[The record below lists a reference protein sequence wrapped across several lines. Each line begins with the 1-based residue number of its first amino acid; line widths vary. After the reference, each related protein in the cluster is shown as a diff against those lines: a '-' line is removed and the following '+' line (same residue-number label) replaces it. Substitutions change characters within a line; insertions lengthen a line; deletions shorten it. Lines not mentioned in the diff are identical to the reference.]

1 MSDIT
6 VLTNLYSKTSKHS
19 NYQKLPVALRQYLN
33 EDLLQIKSR
42 YEEERLAYILKNV
55 DINNKTIL
63 DIGANTGF
71 FSFELIRNG
80 AKSVN
85 AYEGNKNHADFIRY
99 AAEFIKMDK
108 NLIIY
113 NSYFDFLNIPQ
124 EYNYDIVLLL
134 NVLHHI
140 GDDYGNSSI
149 TLKIAKN
156 SILESI
162 NAFSGKTDI
171 LILQLGFNWQGDR
184 NKPLFSKGTKQE
196 MVEFLSEGIYK
207 QWNIIKTG
215 IPVLVKNKIEYRD
228 IDEKNIERMDSLG
241 EFLNRPL
248 FILKAI
254 G

>member
-1 MSDIT
+1 MSDISI
-6 VLTNLYSKTSKHS
+6 LSDLYSKTSKHS
-19 NYQKLPVALRQYLN
+19 NYQKLPVDLRQYLN
-33 EDLLQIKSR
+33 ENLLQIKSR
-42 YEEERLAYILKNV
+42 YEEERLTYILKNV

-71 FSFELIRNG
+71 FSLELIKNG
-80 AKSVN
+80 AKSVH

-99 AAEFIKMDK
+99 AAEFIKLDK
-108 NLIIY
+108 NLLIY
-113 NSYFDFLNIPQ
+113 NSYFDFSNITQ
-124 EYNYDIVLLL
+124 KINYNIVLLL

-140 GDDYGNSSI
+140 GDDYGDSSI
-149 TLKIAKN
+149 TLKMAKN

-171 LILQLGFNWQGDR
+171 LILQLGFNWQGDK

-196 MVEFLSEGIYK
+196 MIEFLREGIFEK
-207 QWNIIKTG
+207 WNFIKTG
-215 IPVLVKNKIEYRD
+215 IPILVNNKIEYCD
-228 IDEKNIERMDSLG
+228 SDKKNIERMDSLG

-248 FILKAI
+248 FILKSI